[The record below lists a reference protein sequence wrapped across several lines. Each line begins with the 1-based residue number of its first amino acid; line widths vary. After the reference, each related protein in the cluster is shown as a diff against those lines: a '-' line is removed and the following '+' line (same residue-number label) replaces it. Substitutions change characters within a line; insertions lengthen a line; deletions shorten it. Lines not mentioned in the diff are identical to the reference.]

1 MKKSNDDELLSE
13 LPAVDYSKVPKL
25 VEDVVAKGQYVITKK
40 AKLTWDGKQFIIRI
54 PSEITNEMHITKEN
68 KILFRL
74 IKPRPDSEEDIKIEM
89 ELV

>member
-13 LPAVDYSKVPKL
+13 LPTVDYSKVPKL
-25 VEDVVAKGQYVITKK
+25 VEEVVAKGQYILTKK

-68 KILFRL
+68 QIAFRL
-74 IKPRPDSEEDIKIEM
+74 IKPRPDSDEDTKIEM

>member
-13 LPAVDYSKVPKL
+13 LPIVDYSKVPKL
-25 VEDVVAKGQYVITKK
+25 VGEVVAKGQYILTKK
-40 AKLTWDGKQFIIRI
+40 AKLTWDGKQFILRI

-68 KILFRL
+68 QISFRL
-74 IKPRPDSEEDIKIEM
+74 IKPRPDSDDDIKIEM

>member
-1 MKKSNDDELLSE
+1 MNESDDIGKLRK

-25 VEDVVAKGQYVITKK
+25 VEDVVAKGQYIITKK

-74 IKPRPDSEEDIKIEM
+74 IKPRPDSDEDIKIEM